1 MTTRKSITALVAATA
16 VTATLTLAGPGVAT
30 ATPPV
35 PAQPSAQIT
44 TDAGVS
50 MSSDWPGF
58 GHDLANT
65 RRANEWLLSPSNI
78 KNLNAKWTAAGA
90 AVTSTPA
97 VVDDVVYYSDFAGN
111 LTARKA
117 DSGASIWQT
126 KLNPAQL
133 PGSPAVVGDTVY
145 SAGYGGM
152 VYAVDKKTGAKK
164 WGTGIEPA
172 PNALIWSSPVVAGDT
187 LIIGSGSFQVF
198 SPANPPFQGSVVGLD
213 IATGAVKWRTPVC
226 TGTCTGVSVWSSAAV
241 DTDLGLA
248 YIGTGQAYS
257 APAGPMSDSLV
268 AIDYRTGKI
277 AWHHQY
283 TPDDVFS
290 DAAPYGK
297 DADLGAAP
305 NLFTINGRRVV
316 GCGDKG
322 GSYKAFDAKTG
333 QLVWSRKLVEGT
345 QLGGIEHTTAYADNT
360 IYAVGNTEATA
371 TSRGDARPTAATLF
385 ALNATTGATKWQVDL
400 PEGGFGGVA
409 VANGVLYF
417 TTWEGTLRAH
427 SAATGH
433 TLLSQ
438 YIGNPDGATLI
449 EKGAAG
455 GPTVS
460 GGRVY
465 VGYGWTWGASAPGG
479 IRSLGLY

>member
-1 MTTRKSITALVAATA
+1 MTKKSVTALAAAVA
-16 VTATLTLAGPGVAT
+16 ATLTLALAGPGA
-30 ATPPV
+30 ASPPQRKAV
-35 PAQPSAQIT
+35 PAAQ
-44 TDAGVS
+44 AGTPVS
-50 MSSDWPGF
+50 TDWPSF

-65 RRANEWLLSPSNI
+65 RSADEWLLSTANVAR
-78 KNLNAKWTAAGA
+78 LNEKWSAAGA

-117 DSGASIWQT
+117 GSGATVWQT

-145 SAGYGGM
+145 IAGYGGM

-164 WGTGIEPA
+164 WGAGIEST
-172 PNALIWSSPVVAGDT
+172 PNALVWSSPVIAGDT
-187 LIIGSGSFQVF
+187 LVIGSASFQVF
-198 SPANPPFQGSVVGLD
+198 TPASPPFQGSVVGLD
-213 IATGAVKWRTPVC
+213 IATGRVKWRTPVC
-226 TGTCTGVSVWSSAAV
+226 TADCTGVSVWSSAAV
-241 DTDLGLA
+241 DTSLGLA
-248 YIGTGQAYS
+248 YIGTGQSYS

-268 AIDYRTGKI
+268 ALDYRTGKI

-283 TPDDVFS
+283 TADDVFS
-290 DAAPYGK
+290 DASPYGK

-305 NLFTINGRRVV
+305 NLFNVNGRRVV
-316 GCGDKG
+316 GSGDKG
-322 GSYKAFDAKTG
+322 GSYKAFDARTG
-333 QLVWSRKLVEGT
+333 APVWSRNLVKGT
-345 QLGGIEHTTAYADNT
+345 QLGGIEHTTAYADGT

-371 TSRGDARPTAATLF
+371 TSRADARPTAATLF
-385 ALNATTGATKWQVDL
+385 ALNATTGATKWQADL

-409 VANGVLYF
+409 IANGVLYF

-427 SAATGH
+427 SAATGR
-433 TLLSQ
+433 TLFTK
-438 YIGNPDGATLI
+438 YIGTPDGATAI

-465 VGYGWTWGASAPGG
+465 VGYGWTWGAIAPGG